1 MPDVEHF
8 HRPTT
13 VQEALDIK
21 REQGD
26 NAAFLSGG
34 TLLNSLDRRSDP
46 AHLISLDGLELDSIE
61 RTDDHLRLG
70 AGCTLQG
77 LLDSDD
83 LPGALR
89 DGCLS
94 VENRSVRNMATLG
107 GYLAGA
113 DSTRDLLPILVA
125 LEAEVELAGAEAV
138 SILDYLADP
147 GALVL
152 GILIPLHSFD
162 RAWALARQGR
172 TGSAPAA
179 ITAAATVEQDGD
191 LVVDPILA
199 LGGVAETV
207 VRLPHLEKKLHG
219 FPLPETGLEEFIS
232 EGLTPAADIK
242 GSSEYKRHLAG
253 ALGARVLR
261 DALAQKGGAR

>member
-13 VQEALDIK
+13 VQEALDIQ
-21 REQGD
+21 REHGED
-26 NAAFLSGG
+26 AAFLSGG
-34 TLLNSLDRRSDP
+34 TLLNSLDRRSAP
-46 AHLISLDGLELDSIE
+46 SHLVSLDGLHLDTVE
-61 RTDDHLRLG
+61 RTDELLRLG
-70 AGCTLQG
+70 AGCTLQQ

-107 GYLAGA
+107 GYLGGA

-125 LEAEVELAGAEAV
+125 LEAEVALAGADGV
-138 SILDYLADP
+138 PVLDYLADP
-147 GALVL
+147 GGALVTAIHIRL
-152 GILIPLHSFD
+152 DSFE

-179 ITAAATVEQDGD
+179 ITAA
-191 LVVDPILA
+191 
-199 LGGVAETV
+199 
-207 VRLPHLEKKLHG
+207 
-219 FPLPETGLEEFIS
+219 
-232 EGLTPAADIK
+232 
-242 GSSEYKRHLAG
+242 
-253 ALGARVLR
+253 
-261 DALAQKGGAR
+261 